1 MMYHYYIII
10 FSWFVCLFLGQ
21 HNDNELY
28 YCVGTEL
35 YRSSCISETNLG
47 YRIRYSLT
55 KIYYCLPICT

>member
-1 MMYHYYIII
+1 MMYHDGVIII

-28 YCVGTEL
+28 YL
-35 YRSSCISETNLG
+35 PKPLAACISGTNLG

-55 KIYYCLPICT
+55 KIYYCPAICT